1 MGGEAKGERQY
12 EKIRA
17 TRVRAVWNFLIFRLG
32 VVRMGDVEVVVQS
45 EVSPRQLLVSVGSS
59 FVCMFVVLSEPQTFY
74 ALLSLITKKRK

>member
-1 MGGEAKGERQY
+1 MELVIFSLDEFVY
-12 EKIRA
+12 EG
-17 TRVRAVWNFLIFRLG
+17 N
-32 VVRMGDVEVVVQS
+32 VEVVVKS